1 MKMNKLDALLKR
13 CKQAID
19 EDNPEASNDEEHDCL
34 VELIEYVELA
44 KDLTKDEPVSWRKAC
59 RLYRKLHDGLSDM
72 VESGRLEESD
82 IPEDWQWFLDTMI
95 KIAAADPMISPLDKL
110 FVPHQ
115 GE

>member
-1 MKMNKLDALLKR
+1 MNKLDALLKR
-13 CKQAID
+13 CKIAVD
-19 EDNPEASNDEEHDCL
+19 EELCDSNDEEHDCL

-72 VESGRLEESD
+72 VENGRLEESD

-95 KIAAADPMISPLDKL
+95 KIAAADPMISPLDKE
-110 FVPHQ
+110 FIPPAGRH
-115 GE
+115 